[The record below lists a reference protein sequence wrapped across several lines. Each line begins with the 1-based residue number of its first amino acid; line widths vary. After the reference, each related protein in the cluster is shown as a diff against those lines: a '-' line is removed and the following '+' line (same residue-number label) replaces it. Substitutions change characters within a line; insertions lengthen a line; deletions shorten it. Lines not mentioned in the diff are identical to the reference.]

1 MTINIERLKK
11 SKILIICQEN
21 PFREIYS
28 KKFISKFEKSNVLEK
43 MGKHENLGFY
53 LINYAKIQQNRPTL
67 VCEYWRRMFGK
78 KSWVFLLQS
87 IIHLI
92 FICNILRSFG
102 LILKFTWFFNKV
114 LSNACC
120 KKRKI
125 EQLQAFKTRLGM
137 WEIISN
143 YMLAQSLVLIWK

>member
-1 MTINIERLKK
+1 M
-11 SKILIICQEN
+11 
-21 PFREIYS
+21 
-28 KKFISKFEKSNVLEK
+28 
-43 MGKHENLGFY
+43 
-53 LINYAKIQQNRPTL
+53 
-67 VCEYWRRMFGK
+67 CEYWRRMFGK
-78 KSWVFLLQS
+78 KSGVFLLQS

-92 FICNILRSFG
+92 FICGILRSFG

-137 WEIISN
+137 CDTMSN
-143 YMLAQSLVLIWK
+143 YMLAQSLVLTQKWYEIKNLGHSETCRCHSGLGPPADWDPRSMSASGFGPPRSKSASGYGPPFADLDPPTKLSF

>member
-1 MTINIERLKK
+1 
-11 SKILIICQEN
+11 
-21 PFREIYS
+21 
-28 KKFISKFEKSNVLEK
+28 
-43 MGKHENLGFY
+43 MGKNENSGFY
-53 LINYAKIQQNRPTL
+53 LINYAKNTVKLTNL

-78 KSWVFLLQS
+78 KSGVFLLQS

-92 FICNILRSFG
+92 FICGILRSFG

-125 EQLQAFKTRLGM
+125 EQLEAFKTRLGM
-137 WEIISN
+137 SDIMSN
-143 YMLAQSLVLIWK
+143 YMLAQSLVLILTQYEIKNLGNLETCRQNIKVCDALWPEVTNLHSCRNRTA

>member
-1 MTINIERLKK
+1 M
-11 SKILIICQEN
+11 
-21 PFREIYS
+21 
-28 KKFISKFEKSNVLEK
+28 
-43 MGKHENLGFY
+43 
-53 LINYAKIQQNRPTL
+53 
-67 VCEYWRRMFGK
+67 CEYWRRMFGK
-78 KSWVFLLQS
+78 KSGVFLLQS

-92 FICNILRSFG
+92 FICGILRSFG

-137 WEIISN
+137 CDIMSN
-143 YMLAQSLVLIWK
+143 YMLAQSLVLILTQYEIKNLGNSETCRQNIKVCDALWPEVTNLHDANQLWKSYRLTVLV

>member
-1 MTINIERLKK
+1 
-11 SKILIICQEN
+11 
-21 PFREIYS
+21 
-28 KKFISKFEKSNVLEK
+28 
-43 MGKHENLGFY
+43 MGKNENLGFY
-53 LINYAKIQQNRPTL
+53 LINYAKNTVKLTNL
-67 VCEYWRRMFGK
+67 VCEYWRGMFGK
-78 KSWVFLLQS
+78 KSGVSLLQS

-137 WEIISN
+137 CDIMSN
-143 YMLAQSLVLIWK
+143 YMLAQSLILILTQYEIKNRGNSETCRQNITVCDALWTEVTNLHDANQL